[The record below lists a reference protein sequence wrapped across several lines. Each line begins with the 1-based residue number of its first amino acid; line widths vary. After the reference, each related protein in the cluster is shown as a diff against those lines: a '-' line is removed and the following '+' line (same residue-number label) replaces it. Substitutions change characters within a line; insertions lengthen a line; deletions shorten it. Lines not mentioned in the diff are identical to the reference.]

1 MLYFSKLSSFRSC
14 MTEVVD
20 RSGEVE
26 RLPVGEVV
34 VEESSERGGETGD
47 GC

>member
-1 MLYFSKLSSFRSC
+1 

-34 VEESSERGGETGD
+34 VEESSERGGEMGD